1 MLAFFFKLKGYNKYP
16 FSFSLFPKC
25 LVICLASSDHTLWEH
40 PVLRMSKRTGAICE
54 RLPLWRKAGSSQHT
68 AHLGSLAL
76 ARSLWPPNA
85 SLLFC
90 QKEALML
97 CEKKTVCYTYIN
109 LLESLT
115 RIETTLKADCF
126 LYDFLN
132 RQHFLLDTAF
142 IT

>member
-1 MLAFFFKLKGYNKYP
+1 MSDINIAIPMLVLTWLFFYP
-16 FSFSLFPKC
+16 FSFSLSPKC
-25 LVICLASSDHTLWEH
+25 LVIRLASSDYKLWKH
-40 PVLRMSKRTGAICE
+40 PFPRISKRTGTICE
-54 RLPLWRKAGSSQHT
+54 CLHLWCKAESSQHT

-97 CEKKTVCYTYIN
+97 CEKKTVCYIYIN

-115 RIETTLKADCF
+115 RIETTLKIDCF

-132 RQHFLLDTAF
+132 R
-142 IT
+142 

>member
-1 MLAFFFKLKGYNKYP
+1 MLYDKYP
-16 FSFSLFPKC
+16 FSFSMFPKF
-25 LVICLASSDHTLWEH
+25 LVIQLVSSDHTLWKH
-40 PVLRMSKRTGAICE
+40 PFPRMSKRTGAICE
-54 RLPLWRKAGSSQHT
+54 CLPLWGKAESSQHT
-68 AHLGSLAL
+68 AHLGNLAL

-97 CEKKTVCYTYIN
+97 CEKKTVCYIYIN

-115 RIETTLKADCF
+115 RTETTLKIDCF

-132 RQHFLLDTAF
+132 RQHFLLDTSF
-142 IT
+142 LT